1 MPLRKLKMHD
11 FAHSLAHFAVLAARH
26 PLQRPT
32 RLVPLSMAPLDA
44 LRCLQDEGFFF
55 KRTQQ
60 GRPCEIGV
68 RS

>member
-55 KRTQQ
+55 
-60 GRPCEIGV
+60 
-68 RS
+68 